1 MFFGIAAIGFMCGD
15 NTVYHNLRDNGPS
28 TLSRNREEALEDA
41 YRKLGVSR
49 KSSLAEINAAF
60 RKLSRQHHPD
70 SPGGDTA
77 KFIDITV
84 AIGMIRLAF
93 EEADA
98 D

>member
-1 MFFGIAAIGFMCGD
+1 MGHLHYPEIEKKRLKMH
-15 NTVYHNLRDNGPS
+15 TV
-28 TLSRNREEALEDA
+28 
-41 YRKLGVSR
+41 KLGVSR

-60 RKLSRQHHPD
+60 SRKLSRQHHPD

-98 D
+98 DWIELVRLIRK